1 MRARDVH
8 PARYEKRYFS
18 CDVSP
23 LGYWS
28 APYSSV
34 EAGAFMTFAAF
45 QHVDAR
51 KQQAV
56 SVAGAHSGSRRPL
69 AHSAEWRDTP
79 SSASTSHSSHSLR
92 LACVGCI
99 SALLAACRPPRE
111 KGLPLQPC
119 RPALKKGG
127 HPGGDYFDGWHR
139 GGRPAHGVYEGS
151 YWELLGNCDALVDM
165 LRKMSR
171 APPLEELPQL
181 QLPDTAELP
190 KWEDFKPALQPLPSE
205 PTLPTLRLPVFRV
218 PILDTEVP
226 FLEPDYLELPDVPDM
241 AREERLPIFF
251 PPELMVQEPFDEPE
265 FIAPEPPTI
274 TAAPQA
280 PVFGKPQYGH
290 DWTGSRPFT
299 VELQPYV
306 RPKQLE

>member
-1 MRARDVH
+1 MARHPIKCEHQSQQSQPPTSLCGMHKCPSCCLQAPQRERVTLAALPASAQERRASRRRQHKNWKDQL
-8 PARYEKRYFS
+8 
-18 CDVSP
+18 SP
-23 LGYWS
+23 DINMGVPSLMLILEPNIVWEHTHAYNS
-28 APYSSV
+28 AVGSDV
-34 EAGAFMTFAAF
+34 EA
-45 QHVDAR
+45 HYC
-51 KQQAV
+51 
-56 SVAGAHSGSRRPL
+56 P
-69 AHSAEWRDTP
+69 
-79 SSASTSHSSHSLR
+79 
-92 LACVGCI
+92 
-99 SALLAACRPPRE
+99 
-111 KGLPLQPC
+111 
-119 RPALKKGG
+119 
-127 HPGGDYFDGWHR
+127 GDYFDGWHR

-190 KWEDFKPALQPLPSE
+190 KWEDFKPALQPLPAE

-226 FLEPDYLELPDVPDM
+226 FLEPDYLALPDVPDM